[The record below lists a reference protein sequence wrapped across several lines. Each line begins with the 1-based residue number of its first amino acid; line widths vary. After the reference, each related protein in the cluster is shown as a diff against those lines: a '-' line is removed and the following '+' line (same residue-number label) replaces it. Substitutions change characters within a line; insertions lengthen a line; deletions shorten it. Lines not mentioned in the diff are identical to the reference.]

1 MDTIDYKL
9 DRPKR
14 SVLFSIAPIG
24 LGTDSAESLEGY
36 TCRLAQAHFTTRH
49 AVEQVVNG
57 AGAPLYVD
65 KSGPPRLDAPTEVA
79 HQFGRRLADL
89 TMRQDVLCLGLGR
102 LAGRI
107 STMHTLRKYRAWCG
121 DCFCDAR
128 AASVPPHLPLVWS
141 LANYHR
147 CVKHGQVLETQCPCC
162 NRQSV
167 ASNSWSWAIDHC
179 PWCNKDLARRRQGTT
194 PSLPHLSRRHDVEID
209 MFGAKVLGEF
219 VTEISQISEPPI
231 ACDASA
237 VVHSAVSRGLA
248 RHPADFAKTA
258 GLSTSTL
265 HTIVKGTN
273 NPSLVILMRIAAVA
287 DVSLA
292 GMLYP
297 QLARIEVRG
306 NPPQALREV
315 GRLRQNRTHDWNLIR
330 QEAAGAMAS
339 GEDVTLRKLA
349 RELMVDQSYL
359 ASRIGNLRAEIV
371 QQGREKR
378 KAKRSEQVRTLAAD
392 VAGAR
397 EELIALSLTPSAR
410 QIGKLLQVEHT
421 SPLMREAM
429 KFANSQLTT
438 LGEPA
443 EAQLANADRQDVGP
457 CVRHPADEVDGAA
470 FER

>member
-1 MDTIDYKL
+1 MDSIDYKL

-24 LGTDSAESLEGY
+24 LGTDSAESLESY

-49 AVEQVVNG
+49 AVEQVVNR
-57 AGAPLYVD
+57 AGGPLYVD
-65 KSGPPRLDAPTEVA
+65 RSGPPRLDAPTEVA
-79 HQFGRRLADL
+79 HRFGQRLAEL

-121 DCFCDAR
+121 DCFADAR
-128 AASVPPHLPLVWS
+128 AASVLPHLPLAWS
-141 LANYHR
+141 IADYHR

-179 PWCNKDLARRRQGTT
+179 PWCNKDLARRRQGGT
-194 PSLPHLSRRHDVEID
+194 PSFPHLARRHDVEVD
-209 MFGAKVLGEF
+209 MFCSTVLAEF
-219 VTEISQISEPPI
+219 VSEISQISESTPS
-231 ACDASA
+231 CDASA
-237 VVHSAVSRGLA
+237 VVQSAISRGLA
-248 RHPADFAKTA
+248 RNPFEFAKRA

-265 HTIVKGTN
+265 HTIANRTN
-273 NPSLVILMRIAAVA
+273 SPSLVILMRIAAAA

-297 QLARIEVRG
+297 QLARVEVRG
-306 NPPQALREV
+306 SPPQALREV

-330 QEAAGAMAS
+330 REAADALES
-339 GEDVTLRKLA
+339 GKDVTLRKLA

-359 ASRIGNLRAEIV
+359 AARIGDLRGSIV
-371 QQGREKR
+371 EQGREKR
-378 KAKRSEQVRTLAAD
+378 KAKRIEQVRALATDVARARAELAAQ
-392 VAGAR
+392 
-397 EELIALSLTPSAR
+397 SLTPSAR

-429 KFANSQLTT
+429 KFASSQSSAFGDRLKTV
-438 LGEPA
+438 PA
-443 EAQLANADRQDVGP
+443 HAETS
-457 CVRHPADEVDGAA
+457 H
-470 FER
+470 

>member
-24 LGTDSAESLEGY
+24 LGTDSAESLESY

-49 AVEQVVNG
+49 SVERIVNET
-57 AGAPLYVD
+57 GAPLYVD
-65 KSGPPRLDAPTEVA
+65 KSGPPRLDAPTKVA
-79 HQFGRRLADL
+79 HQFGMRLAEL

-107 STMHTLRKYRAWCG
+107 STMHTLRRYRAWCG

-141 LANYHR
+141 LADYHR

-179 PWCNKDLARRRQGTT
+179 PWCNKDLARRRRGAT
-194 PSLPHLSRRHDVEID
+194 PSLPHLARRHDVEVD
-209 MFGAKVLGEF
+209 MFGANVLGEF
-219 VTEISQISEPPI
+219 AAEISQTSESPI
-231 ACDASA
+231 TCDASA
-237 VVHSAVSRGLA
+237 VVHSAIARGLA
-248 RHPADFAKTA
+248 RHPADFADRA
-258 GLSTSTL
+258 GLSASTL
-265 HTIVKGTN
+265 HTIVRGTN

-297 QLARIEVRG
+297 ELARIEARG
-306 NPPQALREV
+306 NPPLALGEV
-315 GRLRQNRTHDWNLIR
+315 GRLRQNRKHDWNLIR

-349 RELMVDQSYL
+349 RTLMVDQSYL
-359 ASRIGNLRAEIV
+359 AARIGNLRAEIV

-378 KAKRSEQVRTLAAD
+378 RAKRSGHVSALAAE
-392 VAGAR
+392 VARAR
-397 EELIALSLTPSAR
+397 QALVAQSLTPSAR
-410 QIGKLLQVEHT
+410 QIGKFLQVEHT

-429 KFANSQLTT
+429 KLANSQSRT
-438 LGEPA
+438 LGGPLETLSA
-443 EAQLANADRQDVGP
+443 RAD
-457 CVRHPADEVDGAA
+457 AA
-470 FER
+470 L